1 MAISSLAMS
10 APTQSLTPPPKAMK
24 VLDPA
29 CKSFPFSPHN
39 IHELEQEKKTKFNR
53 LTKTLRRN
61 AYISFTSHL
70 LGLNARGSS
79 YSVGLKWRTD
89 GTTITVQPA
98 GIVYPVK
105 LQILFITYYKFY
117 ECILHDIMQWNSCY
131 VTFFFFS
138 IYLCSLF

>member
-105 LQILFITYYKFY
+105 LQNSIHHLLQILWVYFAWYNAM
-117 ECILHDIMQWNSCY
+117 ELLLCN
-131 VTFFFFS
+131 FFFS
-138 IYLCSLF
+138 INLCSLF